1 MYGHGITCIPVR
13 HQCGGLV
20 KNKWKGGDYME
31 KKKYVTP
38 EVTSFT
44 EAEILAELGKAHA
57 QFQGPGD
64 PPMYPMDGNSPVR
77 P

>member
-1 MYGHGITCIPVR
+1 
-13 HQCGGLV
+13 
-20 KNKWKGGDYME
+20 ME